1 MAYYA
6 HNFFSFLKVDILL
19 NHMDKLLMHTYAYKT
34 TIKINFIDKLRINLF
49 FLKSNNF
56 MLLNNHVIFGIFLM
70 TLSEEVDNN
79 HNLNAWICM
88 LIIIGSVFNDKSNL
102 VVLKN

>member
-1 MAYYA
+1 
-6 HNFFSFLKVDILL
+6 
-19 NHMDKLLMHTYAYKT
+19 
-34 TIKINFIDKLRINLF
+34 
-49 FLKSNNF
+49 

-88 LIIIGSVFNDKSNL
+88 LIIIGSVSNDKSNL